1 MIRSAITPTAAHFLH
16 FASKMQHSIGTFAT
30 LHVGRN
36 NMTVKFGRFVLVC
49 GVAFLSAMCSSNSSP
64 TGPTATPSATPTPT
78 PPPPAPVANGR
89 VEVSVVPS
97 PVPFSG
103 QPITDAASCANSKNT
118 WFYDQVLRET
128 GGAEVTL
135 RTRVDRFDGSAVNN
149 LTGLS
154 IVVPANGSVTLKSRW
169 CSATAAEH
177 SAQTNFT
184 GADAHGNSVTVTGP
198 VVPLMKQ

>member
-1 MIRSAITPTAAHFLH
+1 
-16 FASKMQHSIGTFAT
+16 
-30 LHVGRN
+30 
-36 NMTVKFGRFVLVC
+36 MTEKLGRFVLVC
-49 GVAFLSAMCSSNSSP
+49 GVALLSAMCSSDSSP
-64 TGPTATPSATPTPT
+64 TGPTATPVATPTPTPTPT
-78 PPPPAPVANGR
+78 PPPPAPAANGR

-135 RTRVDRFDGSAVNN
+135 RTRVDRFDGAAVNN

-169 CSATAAEH
+169 CSVTAAEH
-177 SAQTNFT
+177 TAQTTFT
-184 GADAHGNSVTVTGP
+184 GADVHGNSLTVTGP